1 VWEHR
6 WSYACSEI
14 GIEVS
19 TLFSAYG
26 GVNWIRTIDV
36 GNPQL
41 SMHSCRETGGSKD
54 VESAVKLFKC
64 FFEEFNRVEPFVYA
78 GELKL

>member
-1 VWEHR
+1 
-6 WSYACSEI
+6 
-14 GIEVS
+14 
-19 TLFSAYG
+19 
-26 GVNWIRTIDV
+26 
-36 GNPQL
+36 
-41 SMHSCRETGGSKD
+41 MHSCRETGGSKD

>member
-1 VWEHR
+1 MTYCV
-6 WSYACSEI
+6 
-14 GIEVS
+14 
-19 TLFSAYG
+19 
-26 GVNWIRTIDV
+26 RTVDL

-54 VESAVKLFKC
+54 VESAVKLFRT
-64 FFEEFNRVEPFVYA
+64 FFEDFRSVEPFVYA

>member
-1 VWEHR
+1 MLLVDRENLT
-6 WSYACSEI
+6 C
-14 GIEVS
+14 
-19 TLFSAYG
+19 
-26 GVNWIRTIDV
+26 RTVDL

-54 VESAVKLFKC
+54 VESAVKLFKT
-64 FFEEFNRVEPFVYA
+64 FFEEFGNVEPFVYA